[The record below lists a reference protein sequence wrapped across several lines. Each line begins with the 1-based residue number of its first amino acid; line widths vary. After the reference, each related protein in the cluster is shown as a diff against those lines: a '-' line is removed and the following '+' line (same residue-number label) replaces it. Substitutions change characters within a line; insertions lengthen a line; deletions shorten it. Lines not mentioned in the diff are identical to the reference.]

1 MRSVTNLSLRWL
13 RSAAVLCGVFFL
25 SHTAAL
31 GAASAHELRDYYH
44 TVWSSES
51 GLGSIFDIGQ
61 AQSGYLW
68 LTTSKG
74 VYRFDGVRF
83 QSVGEATNG
92 AVKDGD
98 VDSAFASSFGG
109 VWFVTRSQGMLF
121 WKDYKVTVSPDR
133 RCTPGRRPDGIAE
146 DADGSLWF
154 ASSAG
159 LFHLREGV
167 CEREPPGFGYPGG
180 FPSAILMDHA
190 GTLWVKMPTGEL
202 LYLRHG
208 SQKFQR
214 NEPGYGSVPGFAY
227 LHDAPDG
234 SVWIS
239 DGRGLR
245 KVAESASPGSSS
257 LAALSTENAG
267 RFGNFAFDLHGA
279 LWAATDQGVE
289 RFNDVSS
296 VPIGADVS
304 SSSGESFTTQQG
316 FSSDAIWKLLV
327 DREGNIWVVTNSGLD
342 RLRRNVFSTV
352 RLPASQNFQIG
363 IAAGEQ
369 ESVWVG
375 SRSLPLTHISSDGSF
390 RSFRETVQ
398 SLMLQRDEHG
408 EIWSSGKGRASLWKT
423 EGNGL
428 VAVPYPNDT
437 SETGVALAVDKND
450 DLWFSTSGPNILHRT
465 GIVWK
470 NENAAIGR
478 KPGVMGTMA
487 ADDDG
492 NVWFAF
498 SNRLVEWDGKELKR
512 FSFPDGPLNI
522 SVATLAIRDGRV
534 WMGGAGGLLL
544 FKEGEF
550 HRVQWQ
556 DGNLPGRVSGIVETP
571 EGDLWVNGFS
581 GVVHVLAGELRR
593 LIADSNYAI
602 AAERFDALDGLPG
615 LAGER
620 YPEPSLVR
628 SPEGR
633 LWFSTTRGVAWID
646 PADLERNRNRI
657 PPPVAIDAAI
667 ADGRDYMS
675 QPPVRFPAH
684 TENLEFDYTA
694 LSLSLPER
702 VRFRY
707 MLEGIDK
714 DWQSASTR
722 RQAFYTNLSP
732 GRYRFRVIACNN
744 DGVWNEEGASLDFAI
759 APAFYQTWWFR
770 SLCALALAGLLWLL
784 VQMRV
789 NRVASQLQTRLA
801 ERSDERERIARE
813 LHDTLLQSL
822 FGVMLQFHA
831 IADRLSSENPARH
844 VLAETLTR
852 ADTVMQEGR
861 ERVRN
866 LRTRQSD
873 SGVLIDALST
883 TGYELQ
889 SLRPVKFQVQVKGR
903 SRPLK
908 AGIQEEILLIGREAL
923 TNAFVHS
930 QAQMIG
936 VDVNFRFRHL
946 VLQVQDDGVGID
958 ESVRLAWGRE
968 GHWGLRGMRERADK
982 IGARLEIRCIPTGG
996 TQVTLTVS
1004 GRIAYASE
1012 HGILHRLWLAL
1023 RHGRKEQR

>member
-1 MRSVTNLSLRWL
+1 MKIFVRWL
-13 RSAAVLCGVFFL
+13 RGGVASCGVL
-25 SHTAAL
+25 LLLHVAAL
-31 GAASAHELRDYYH
+31 GAPVSAHDLRDYYH

-51 GLGSIFDIGQ
+51 GLGSVFDIGQ

-121 WKDYKVTVSPDR
+121 WKDYKVTVFPDR

-167 CEREPPGFGYPGG
+167 CEQVPVELDYPGG
-180 FPSAILMDHA
+180 YPSAILMDHV
-190 GTLWVKMPTGEL
+190 GTLWVKMPSGEL
-202 LYLRHG
+202 LYLRRG
-208 SQKFQR
+208 MPKFQR
-214 NEPGYGSVPGFAY
+214 SEAGYGPVLGFAY
-227 LHDAPDG
+227 LHDAPNG
-234 SVWIS
+234 SIWLS

-245 KVAESASPGSSS
+245 KIAESASAKFSSFVPRGTQI
-257 LAALSTENAG
+257 AD
-267 RFGNFAFDLHGA
+267 RFGNFAFDLQGA
-279 LWAATDQGVE
+279 LWVATGEGIE
-289 RFNDVSS
+289 RIDDVSS
-296 VPIGADVS
+296 MPVGANVS
-304 SSSGESFTTQQG
+304 SASGSKFTTQQG

-327 DREGNIWVVTNSGLD
+327 DREGNLWVVTNSGLD

-352 RLPASQNFQIG
+352 RLPATQNFQIG

-369 ESVWVG
+369 GSLWVG
-375 SRSLPLTHISSDGSF
+375 SRSLPLTHIAADGSF
-390 RSFRETVQ
+390 HSFPETVQ
-398 SLMLQRDEHG
+398 SLMLQRDRNG
-408 EIWSSGKGRASLWKT
+408 DIWSSGKGRSSLWKT
-423 EGNGL
+423 EDKGL

-437 SETGVALAVDKND
+437 SETGVALAVDKNN

-465 GIVWK
+465 GKVWK

-498 SNRLVEWDGKELKR
+498 SNKLVEWDGKQFNR
-512 FSFPDGPLNI
+512 FEFPDGPLNI
-522 SVATLAIRDGRV
+522 SVATLGIHGGHV
-534 WMGGAGGLLL
+534 WMGGAGGILL
-544 FKEGEF
+544 FKGGEF

-556 DGNLPGRVSGIVETP
+556 DASLPGRVSGIVETP
-571 EGDLWVNGFS
+571 EGELWVNGFS
-581 GVVHVLAGELRR
+581 GVVHIPASELRR
-593 LIADSNYAI
+593 LIADPNYAVS
-602 AAERFDALDGLPG
+602 AERFDALDGLPG

-633 LWFSTTRGVAWID
+633 LWFSTTKEVAWID
-646 PADLERNRNRI
+646 PAELEESRNRT
-657 PPPVAIDAAI
+657 PPPVAIDAVI
-667 ADGRDYMS
+667 ADGRDYMGQS
-675 QPPVRFPAH
+675 PVHFPAH
-684 TENLEFDYTA
+684 TENLQFDYTA

-707 MLEGIDK
+707 ILEGIDK
-714 DWQSASTR
+714 DWQNASTR

-732 GRYRFRVIACNN
+732 GSYRFRVTACNN
-744 DGVWNEEGASLDFAI
+744 DGVWNEEGTYLDFVI

-770 SLCALALAGLLWLL
+770 SLSVLALAVALWLL
-784 VQMRV
+784 VQMRI
-789 NRVASQLQTRLA
+789 NRVTSQLQARLA

-831 IADRLSSENPARH
+831 IADRLSAENPARQ

-889 SLRPVKFQVQVKGR
+889 ALRPAKFQLQVKGR
-903 SRPLK
+903 PRPLK
-908 AGIQEEILLIGREAL
+908 SDIQEEILLIGREAL

-930 QAQMIG
+930 QAQTIG
-936 VDVNFRFRHL
+936 VGIIFRFRHF
-946 VLQVQDDGVGID
+946 VLLVQDNGQGID
-958 ESVRLAWGRE
+958 ESIRRAWGRE

-982 IGARLEIRCIPTGG
+982 IGARLEIRHVTTGG
-996 TQVTLTVS
+996 TQVHLAVPA
-1004 GRIAYASE
+1004 RIAYSSDY
-1012 HGILHRLWLAL
+1012 GTVRRLWLAL
-1023 RHGRKEQR
+1023 RSWRGERS